1 MFGRFEV
8 RFLERIHLIFGR
20 TFINIVSCNFYLNWN
35 IGSWSSNFGKFRFDS
50 TLVVMSSAPS
60 DPYPCPRGAYWLLLY
75 LLSGGSS
82 IPKVFKE
89 VIVHLTYAY
98 YGGRENQ
105 EFLLGIQRIAK
116 WVWFVGMAQSIQFFF
131 SFFRSYLDILL
142 LIFVMSQNLRLVSI
156 LKKAYALSTWNRI
169 LSTFYYD
176 YIYIWLVYIL
186 NTKILRKF
194 WIFLFRIG
202 KHYSVTSKK
211 SLLIIHL
218 FIHFQLIII

>member
-1 MFGRFEV
+1 MHIMGG
-8 RFLERIHLIFGR
+8 GR
-20 TFINIVSCNFYLNWN
+20 TKNFYWASRELQNE
-35 IGSWSSNFGKFRFDS
+35 FGL
-50 TLVVMSSAPS
+50 LVWH
-60 DPYPCPRGAYWLLLY
+60 GLY
-75 LLSGGSS
+75 
-82 IPKVFKE
+82 
-89 VIVHLTYAY
+89 
-98 YGGRENQ
+98 N
-105 EFLLGIQRIAK
+105 
-116 WVWFVGMAQSIQFFF
+116 FFF
-131 SFFRSYLDILL
+131 RSFRSYLDILL

-218 FIHFQLIII
+218 FIHFQLIIIKD